1 MRASDALALWQQV
14 LARSVRQE
22 GPDLSAR
29 QMAILLSVYVQ
40 APPHTVKALA
50 ADLSISKPAVTR
62 ALDTLSQMGLIKR
75 KRDPDDKR
83 NVLIERT
90 LDGTQFLSNQAEIM
104 MSVLDHR

>member
-14 LARSVRQE
+14 LVRSVRQE

-29 QMAILLSVYVQ
+29 QMAILLSVYVG

-75 KRDPDDKR
+75 RRDPEDKR

-104 MSVLDHR
+104 MAVLDRR

>member
-14 LARSVRQE
+14 LTRSVRQD

-29 QMAILLSVYVQ
+29 QMAILLSVYVEK
-40 APPHTVKALA
+40 PPHTVKGLA
-50 ADLSISKPAVTR
+50 ADLAISKPAVTR

-75 KRDPDDKR
+75 RRDPDDKR

-90 LDGTQFLSNQAEIM
+90 VDGTQFLSNQAEIM
-104 MSVLDHR
+104 MTVLDRR

>member
-1 MRASDALALWQQV
+1 MRASDALALWQQILV
-14 LARSVRQE
+14 RSVRQE

-29 QMAILLSVYVQ
+29 QMAILLSVYVG

-75 KRDPDDKR
+75 RRDPEDKR

-104 MSVLDHR
+104 MAVLDRR

>member
-1 MRASDALALWQQV
+1 MRANDALVLWQQV
-14 LARSVRQE
+14 LTRSVRQE

-29 QMAILLSVYVQ
+29 QMAILLSVYVEVG
-40 APPHTVKALA
+40 PHTVKGLA
-50 ADLSISKPAVTR
+50 ADLAISKPAVTR

-75 KRDPDDKR
+75 RRAPDDKR

-104 MSVLDHR
+104 MTVLDRR